1 MYLPVTTLFLIMF
14 PCRCFINKK
23 YAYFVFYVPVL
34 LCIIFNCVVFA
45 LVAPVI
51 FRSKAAG
58 QVSEQQQKKVGTEKG
73 L

>member
-1 MYLPVTTLFLIMF
+1 MF

-23 YAYFVFYVPVL
+23 YAYIVFYVPVL
-34 LCIIFNCVVFA
+34 LCIIFNCAMFA